1 MGLYCFQ
8 DLQDSQ
14 NNGYERP
21 DSNRHGITRALLRG
35 MWLPITPRSSVD
47 LSTTY
52 HLRIALSS
60 ALGTA
65 GAFAALGAL
74 GAAAA
79 TF

>member
-1 MGLYCFQ
+1 
-8 DLQDSQ
+8 
-14 NNGYERP
+14 
-21 DSNRHGITRALLRG
+21 
-35 MWLPITPRSSVD
+35 VD